1 MAPDTSS
8 YFQDTGMDFNTKLL
22 FLLFKMTTEQKAFQ
36 QDITAVNIPYYSQN
50 LTAQNIF
57 KRTALLVGFCI
68 KKVHCRETSNCIGEL
83 I

>member
-22 FLLFKMTTEQKAFQ
+22 FLIFKMTMEQRYFQ
-36 QDITAVNIPYYSQN
+36 QDIAVVNIPYYSQN

-57 KRTALLVGFCI
+57 HQTALLVGFCI
-68 KKVHCRETSNCIGEL
+68 KEVHCRNT
-83 I
+83 